1 MALKRCSGT
10 PVGRVGPSFQSAGST
25 STAARPGEPG
35 DRAGQLTVTRTPAG
49 HREDGELS
57 PLSQSRDRGAASL
70 AASRSRTEPDDGPEE
85 TPLEER
91 AANMFRRGCGG
102 VELLLVLCGLD
113 LSLPC
118 PRHCICY
125 TSPSTVS
132 CQAHNFH
139 VVPEGIPA
147 QSERVFLQNNK
158 IQRLLRG
165 HFSPTTSML
174 WLYSNNISYIQPST
188 FHGFD
193 RLEELDLGDNR
204 HLRAIASDT
213 FLGLGRLHAL
223 HLYHCGLISLPPGIF
238 AGLHSLQYLYL
249 QDNQLEFLEDDLFI
263 DLLNLSHLFLHG
275 NKLWSLRQ
283 NTFRGL
289 GVLDRLLLH
298 QNRIQWID
306 RQTFHDLRRLTTL
319 YLFNNSLTELSGLS
333 LSLLPALEYLR
344 LNGNPW
350 ECDCKALSLWDWLRR
365 FRGSTSSLVCVA
377 PPELEGQDLKTL
389 KKEALPRC
397 TSAPGAEP
405 EHGESL
411 NHLNRHRSH
420 HNRHQHPYLPH
431 GDQHNL
437 PSPSPL
443 PRPPKGSRRNCTRRG
458 RKAKGGLNEVQVL
471 REGDEKNFAAGGK
484 YEQSAS
490 GRRKNKCMPRT
501 SVRPPSGVQRAD
513 SGAPSRPAHSCVCCA
528 AAAALLLPL
537 VCVILR

>member
-1 MALKRCSGT
+1 MENVQEVQGGNGMERFIGEEENFEGDAEF
-10 PVGRVGPSFQSAGST
+10 GR
-25 STAARPGEPG
+25 
-35 DRAGQLTVTRTPAG
+35 
-49 HREDGELS
+49 ELVRVS
-57 PLSQSRDRGAASL
+57 Y
-70 AASRSRTEPDDGPEE
+70 
-85 TPLEER
+85 
-91 AANMFRRGCGG
+91 GG

-139 VVPEGIPA
+139 AVPEGIPA

-165 HFSPTTSML
+165 HFSPTTTML

-204 HLRAIASDT
+204 HLNAIASDT
-213 FLGLGRLHAL
+213 FQGLGRLHAL

-238 AGLHSLQYLYL
+238 AGLHNLQYLYL

-275 NKLWSLRQ
+275 NRLWSLRQ

-298 QNRIQWID
+298 QNRIQWVD
-306 RQTFHDLRRLTTL
+306 RQAFHDLRRLTTL
-319 YLFNNSLTELSGLS
+319 YLFNNSLTELSGAS
-333 LSLLPALEYLR
+333 LTLLPALEYLR
-344 LNGNPW
+344 LNDNPW

-365 FRGSTSSLVCVA
+365 FRGSTSSLMCVS
-377 PPELEGQDLKTL
+377 PPELAGKDLKAL
-389 KKEALPRC
+389 KKEELPSC
-397 TSAPGAEP
+397 LSGEGHAHGAPGGEM
-405 EHGESL
+405 EQGESL
-411 NHLNRHRSH
+411 NHLNRHRNH
-420 HNRHQHPYLPH
+420 HNHHQRPYLPH
-431 GDQHNL
+431 GDQYSL

-443 PRPPKGSRRNCTRRG
+443 PRPPKGGRRNCTRRG

-471 REGDEKNFAAGGK
+471 REGGEKDYNPDEGK
-484 YEQSAS
+484 YDLSATA
-490 GRRKNKCMPRT
+490 RRKNKCIPRT
-501 SVRPPSGVQRAD
+501 SVGPPSGVQRANNKAGSYLAD
-513 SGAPSRPAHSCVCCA
+513 YIFCLPS
-528 AAAALLLPL
+528 ALLLSL
-537 VCVILR
+537 ISVILR

>member
-1 MALKRCSGT
+1 MML
-10 PVGRVGPSFQSAGST
+10 
-25 STAARPGEPG
+25 
-35 DRAGQLTVTRTPAG
+35 
-49 HREDGELS
+49 
-57 PLSQSRDRGAASL
+57 
-70 AASRSRTEPDDGPEE
+70 
-85 TPLEER
+85 
-91 AANMFRRGCGG
+91 
-102 VELLLVLCGLD
+102 LLLVLCGLD

-139 VVPEGIPA
+139 AVPEGIPA

-165 HFSPTTSML
+165 HFSPTTTML

-204 HLRAIASDT
+204 HLQAVASDT

-223 HLYHCGLISLPPGIF
+223 HLYHCGLITLPAGIF
-238 AGLHSLQYLYL
+238 AGLNNLQYLYL

-298 QNRIQWID
+298 QNRIQWVD
-306 RQTFHDLRRLTTL
+306 RQAFHDLRRLTTL
-319 YLFNNSLTELSGLS
+319 YLFNNSLTELSGSS
-333 LSLLPALEYLR
+333 LTLLPALEYLR
-344 LNGNPW
+344 LNDNPW

-365 FRGSTSSLVCVA
+365 FRGSTSSLMCVS
-377 PPELEGQDLKTL
+377 PPELVEKDLKTL
-389 KKEALPRC
+389 KKEELPSC
-397 TSAPGAEP
+397 LPAEGHAHGAPG
-405 EHGESL
+405 GEM
-411 NHLNRHRSH
+411 
-420 HNRHQHPYLPH
+420 
-431 GDQHNL
+431 DL

-443 PRPPKGSRRNCTRRG
+443 PRPPKGGRRNCTRRG

-471 REGDEKNFAAGGK
+471 REGGEKDYTPDGGK
-484 YEQSAS
+484 YDLS
-490 GRRKNKCMPRT
+490 GTARRKNKCIPRT
-501 SVRPPSGVQRAD
+501 SVGPPSGVQRANNNAGSHFAD
-513 SGAPSRPAHSCVCCA
+513 YTFCLLT
-528 AAAALLLPL
+528 ALLVSLIS
-537 VCVILR
+537 VILR